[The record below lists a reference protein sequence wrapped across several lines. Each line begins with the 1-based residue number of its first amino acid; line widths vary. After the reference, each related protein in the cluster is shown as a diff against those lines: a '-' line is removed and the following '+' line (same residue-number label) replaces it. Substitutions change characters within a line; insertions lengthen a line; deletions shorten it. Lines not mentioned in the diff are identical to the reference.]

1 MNPKEQKDHRTALR
15 DLEDGVLAFS
25 VETMKRLD
33 ALAARIGTVEARIN
47 EERAL
52 RLKRAEEQRAYVD
65 ARNGE
70 VWLHVEYLYRR
81 GFWSRINWLLTGR

>member
-52 RLKRAEEQRAYVD
+52 RLKMAEEQRQYVD
-65 ARNGE
+65 CGDTFNLRLLME
-70 VWLHVEYLYRR
+70 FTRR